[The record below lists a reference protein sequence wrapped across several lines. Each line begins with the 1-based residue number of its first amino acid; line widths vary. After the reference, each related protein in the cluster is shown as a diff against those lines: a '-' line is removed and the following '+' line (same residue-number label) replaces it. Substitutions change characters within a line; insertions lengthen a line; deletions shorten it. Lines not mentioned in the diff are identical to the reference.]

1 MTIPQP
7 RKSRVPIGQLNG
19 RWAMLL
25 KVGLA
30 TYPILLAAGLTW
42 ATWVTASVMEL
53 NTFMR
58 GGPRWTEKDAQIQ
71 TGVIQQWVDARIE
84 AKVPPVAV
92 VARLVALEAI
102 TRENAT
108 QVRHNALMLAKITTK
123 MGIE

>member
-1 MTIPQP
+1 MARPH
-7 RKSRVPIGQLNG
+7 VPIGQLNG
-19 RWAMLL
+19 RWAALL
-25 KVGLA
+25 KLA
-30 TYPILLAAGLTW
+30 LLTYPILLTAGLTW
-42 ATWVTASVMEL
+42 ATWVTASVLEL

-58 GGPRWTEKDAQIQ
+58 AGPRWTEKDAQIQ

-92 VARLVALEAI
+92 VTRLVALEAI